1 MEFNYTVKDLDDR
14 GFTIG
19 QINQLMKMQE
29 KGLDITFYN
38 LSYETDKLR
47 KLNRIL
53 EKALKY
59 YDIKDIEIDKLDTM
73 LRIQENSCINLT
85 CLFEERFNL
94 DKLIDMFDIY
104 ETLRNCYPDFPIHT
118 IVSDDFSKKR
128 FNLMNAILRYDV
140 DYFTLDIMTDTRY
153 SDNKVCLLYKS
164 IIRGVPFEIIYK
176 AFRHDRTLKLIESI
190 LYIEEKGYTVI
201 A

>member
-47 KLNRIL
+47 KLNKIL
-53 EKALKY
+53 DKALKH

-73 LRIQENSCINLT
+73 LRIQDNSCINLT
-85 CLFEERFNL
+85 CLFEERFDL
-94 DKLIDMFDIY
+94 DKLRDMLDVY

-140 DYFTLDIMTDTRY
+140 DYFMLDIMTDTRY

-164 IIRGVPFEIIYK
+164 IRRGVPFEIIYK